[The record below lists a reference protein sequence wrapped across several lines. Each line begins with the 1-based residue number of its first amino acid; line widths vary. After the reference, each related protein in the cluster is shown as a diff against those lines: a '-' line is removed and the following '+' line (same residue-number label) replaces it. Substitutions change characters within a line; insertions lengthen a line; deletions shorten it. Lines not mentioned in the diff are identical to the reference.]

1 MPIYLFEPGKPMSVV
16 PYLPGHSDATAK
28 SYALLVYP
36 NQSRRI
42 FYVFSPR
49 IENWLVIKDEGVPPE
64 YRAMAL
70 LIPTS

>member
-1 MPIYLFEPGKPMSVV
+1 MPIYLFEPDKPMSVV
-16 PYLPGHSDATAK
+16 PYLPGNSDATAK
-28 SYALLVYP
+28 SYAYIVASP
-36 NQSRRI
+36 SNHSC